1 MWRFIVGLTKIGVVA
16 GFILAFAAVAVAVVL
31 IRDYGEELPDHEGL
45 ANYAPPLTTRVHA
58 GDGRI
63 LAEFKR
69 EHRLFV
75 PIEQIPPLVRNA
87 FLSAEDKGFYD
98 HPGLDLQALIRA
110 MVRNI
115 EGLSEGRRL
124 VGGSTITQQVAKNF
138 LLTNEVSYER
148 KIKEAILSFRI
159 ERALS
164 KDKILELYLNEIY
177 LGEGAYGVAAAAMT
191 YYGKSLSDLRPEEAA
206 YLAALPKAPS
216 NYHPVR
222 QASAAKG
229 RRDWV
234 LGRMAEDGVLPQS
247 LVEMAILAPLT
258 TTGRPDDDR
267 YAAPWVAEEIRR
279 ELAER
284 YGEDGLY
291 GGGMSVRAT
300 IDPALQALADH
311 ALKSGLEAYDRRHG
325 YRGPLAQLETVEDWQ
340 IQLANQPIP
349 PGSGARRI
357 AVVLKAGAKTAS
369 IGFADGE
376 TGVIPYAE
384 MRWARASLK
393 DQKVGGRPNAVSK
406 ALSVGDVILA
416 SEVKKTA
423 KGKAYPEATYRLE
436 QIPNVEGAIV
446 ALDPHT
452 GRVLAMSGGYSA
464 ARSQFNRATQAE
476 RQPGSAIKPFIYLAA
491 LEAGHTPA
499 TLVLDAPFV
508 IEIPNQGKW
517 KPANYSGKIYGPSP
531 MRLGLVKSRNLMT
544 VRLAQHVGMP
554 EVVNTVRRFGIG
566 DKMQPQLAMA
576 LGAGEVS
583 LLKLTTA
590 YGMLANG
597 GKAIRPSFIDSVQDR
612 DGVVIFRHDNRYCD
626 RCRGDIADPALPP
639 ELIDSRDIVA
649 DPLTRYQ
656 IVSMM
661 QGVVERGTGRRV
673 YMKGRP
679 LAGKTGTT
687 NDSFDAWFVGF
698 SSNLAVGVY
707 VGFDQPRTLGS
718 KEGGSSAAAP
728 IFRTF
733 MEPAW
738 KLKPGGP
745 FKAPPG
751 LEFSRVSSTTGL
763 PPSRG
768 EKNVVLE
775 AFVPGTRPTER
786 GVVIGAGMA
795 GPAARSQTG
804 TDNTT
809 AGAPGAAQPA
819 IRPRTRKPLGRVY

>member
-1 MWRFIVGLTKIGVVA
+1 MWRFLVGLTKIGLVI
-16 GFILAFAAVAVAVVL
+16 GFVLAFAAIAATVVVV
-31 IRDYGEELPDHEGL
+31 RDYGAELPDHEGL

-58 GDGRI
+58 GDGRVM
-63 LAEFKR
+63 AEFKR

-75 PIEQIPPLVRNA
+75 PIDEIPPLVRNA

-110 MVRNI
+110 FVRNI

-191 YYGKSLSDLRPEEAA
+191 YYGKALSDLRPEEAA

-222 QASAAKG
+222 QASAATA
-229 RRDWV
+229 RRNWV
-234 LGRMAEDGVLPQS
+234 LGRMEEDGALPAS
-247 LVEMAILAPLT
+247 LVETSRAMPLQMTGAP
-258 TTGRPDDDR
+258 DEER
-267 YAAPWVAEEIRR
+267 YGARWFAEEIRR

-284 YGEDGLY
+284 YGEDTLY

-300 IDPALQALADH
+300 IDPALQDLAEA
-311 ALKSGLEAYDRRHG
+311 ALKAGLEAYDKRHG
-325 YRGPLAQLETVEDWQ
+325 YRGPLANFAAVEDWQ
-340 IQLANQPIP
+340 ALIDSQPVPDNI
-349 PGSGARRI
+349 GDRQI
-357 AVVLKAGAKTAS
+357 AIVLETTAKTAE
-369 IGFADGE
+369 IGLAGGE
-376 TGVIPYAE
+376 TGVIPYSE
-384 MRWARASLK
+384 VRWARPNLD
-393 DQKVGGRPNAVSK
+393 DQKVGARPNQVSK
-406 ALSVGDVILA
+406 ALTVGDVIVV
-416 SEVKKTA
+416 SKPKD
-423 KGKAYPEATYRLE
+423 EATGEVDPDGPYRLD
-436 QIPNVEGAIV
+436 QIPDIQGAIV
-446 ALDPHT
+446 VLDPHT

-464 ARSQFNRATQAE
+464 ASSQFNRATQAR
-476 RQPGSAIKPFIYLAA
+476 RQPGSSIKPFIYLAA
-491 LEAGHTPA
+491 LEQGYTPA

-508 IEIPNQGKW
+508 IDIPNQGKW

-544 VRLAQHVGMP
+544 VRLAQHIGMGK
-554 EVVNTVRRFGIG
+554 VVETVRRFGIG
-566 DKMQPQLAMA
+566 DKMQPHLAMA

-583 LLKLTTA
+583 LLDMTTA

-597 GKAIRPSFIDSVQDR
+597 GKAIRASFIDSVQDR
-612 DGVVIFRHDNRYCD
+612 TGAVIFRHDNRYCD
-626 RCRGDIADPALPP
+626 GCRGAIANPAQPP
-639 ELIDSRDIVA
+639 ELDDVRDIVA
-649 DPLTRYQ
+649 DPLARYQ

-661 QGVVERGTGRRV
+661 QGVVENGTGRRV

-687 NDSFDAWFVGF
+687 NDSYDAWFVGF

-728 IFRTF
+728 IFRLF

-738 KLKPGGP
+738 KLRPGGP

-751 LEFSRVSSTTGL
+751 LEFSHVSATTGL
-763 PPSRG
+763 PPARG

-775 AFVPGTRPTER
+775 AFVPGTRPTTR
-786 GVVIGAGMA
+786 GFVIGAGMSGDA
-795 GPAARSQTG
+795 PAAPQTA
-804 TDNTT
+804 TSDDN
-809 AGAPGAAQPA
+809 AAPAQPVVRE
-819 IRPRTRKPLGRVY
+819 RPRRSLGRVY